1 MRKSIMTIAMHHDVC
16 ETNGFKI
23 LISPTISFF
32 SHIFIHTF
40 TQSYMIKL
48 LWSVVIITSSSSSP
62 SRTGT
67 ILTTTSETYVAV
79 ECCYDSS

>member
-1 MRKSIMTIAMHHDVC
+1 MTIAMHHDVC

-32 SHIFIHTF
+32 SHIFIHTY

-48 LWSVVIITSSSSSP
+48 LVVRGDNHIIIIIKDGNNSN
-62 SRTGT
+62 
-67 ILTTTSETYVAV
+67 Y
-79 ECCYDSS
+79 Y